1 MNLYNKEKSRPS
13 AHKSTIRKIIRLR
26 GKKEQPDDEIEAF
39 NDQLAQLKDVTADPS
54 DIISTEIK

>member
-1 MNLYNKEKSRPS
+1 MNLYNKGKSRPS
-13 AHKSTIRKIIRLR
+13 AQKSNIRKIIRLR